1 MDANEYQR
9 LAMRSA
15 NLDLTPKSTLVN
27 AALGLAGE
35 GGEFADHIKKVIF
48 HDHPLDPDYLDEELG
63 DLCWYI
69 AQACTGLGIEMGAVM
84 QRNIDKLNARY
95 PGKFNSA
102 DSQARRDLAKPH
114 AKLD

>member
-9 LAMRSA
+9 QAMRSA
-15 NLDLTPKSTLVN
+15 NLDLSPKSTLVN

-35 GGEFADHIKKVIF
+35 AGEFGDHIKKVIF
-48 HDHPLDPDYLDEELG
+48 HDHVLDPTHLDEELG
-63 DLCWYI
+63 DLLWYV

-84 QRNIDKLNARY
+84 QRNIDKLKLRY

-102 DSQARRDLAKPH
+102 DSMARRDVRPH